1 MLRARGGGWG
11 PVFVSLWADWGPV
24 GVRGGQWRGE
34 RTGKVSGY
42 FLLLSFCL
50 AHWWAGVAMIRL
62 GKGDEGGGAAN
73 TNCKFWSA
81 LNLKMKKYWRHGG
94 YLASFIY
101 QHQLT
106 IKQIQ
111 QIIFNLCWAHY
122 YLKLISFYTIIFEI
136 RGFDMHHFYLA

>member
-1 MLRARGGGWG
+1 MYHCELTG
-11 PVFVSLWADWGPV
+11 LGPV

-50 AHWWAGVAMIRL
+50 AHWWAGVAMIRP
-62 GKGDEGGGAAN
+62 GKGDEGGEAAN

-81 LNLKMKKYWRHGG
+81 LNLKMKKYWRHRG

-111 QIIFNLCWAHY
+111 QIIFNLC
-122 YLKLISFYTIIFEI
+122 
-136 RGFDMHHFYLA
+136 